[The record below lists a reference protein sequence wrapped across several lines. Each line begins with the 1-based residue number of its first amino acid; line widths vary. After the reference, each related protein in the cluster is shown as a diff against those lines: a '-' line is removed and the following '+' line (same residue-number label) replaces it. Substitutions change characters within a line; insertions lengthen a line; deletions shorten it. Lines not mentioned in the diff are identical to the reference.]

1 MQEDVFNRS
10 PAFEARLEELG
21 PFDHVISD
29 MAPRTT
35 GTRFTD
41 QARSLDLAVEALA
54 VACLH
59 LKQGG
64 GFVVKIFMGPDVQEL
79 LAPMR
84 KAFTTVKS
92 FKPKSSRAESKE
104 TFFVGLGFRGKPNQ
118 TDPVATPPG
127 R

>member
-35 GTRFTD
+35 GNRFTD
-41 QARSLDLAVEALA
+41 QARSLDLALEALA

-64 GFVVKIFMGPDVQEL
+64 GCVMKIFNGPDVRGL
-79 LAPMR
+79 LAPIR
-84 KAFTTVKS
+84 IALTTVSALKH
-92 FKPKSSRAESKE
+92 
-104 TFFVGLGFRGKPNQ
+104 
-118 TDPVATPPG
+118 
-127 R
+127 